1 MAVFSTGEAGYITHT
16 STQSIIKLIDK
27 GMLKAW
33 RVPGS
38 RFRRIEERDLREF
51 MIRNSIP
58 MDRLPAS
65 TSPVVLVSNDVEL
78 CSAAQKLSADGVPIR
93 CLSLFDAGFSWE
105 TDRPRAVIIDSN
117 VGEGATRAILARACC
132 GPQRVPAAVIS
143 GLPSLSV
150 DESCEVVSRDSVE
163 TQLPIMVQ
171 RLAAG

>member
-27 GMLKAW
+27 GLLKAW

-65 TSPVVLVSNDVEL
+65 TSPIVLVSNDVEL
-78 CSAAQKLSADGVPIR
+78 CTAAQKLSADGAPVW

-105 TDRPRAVIIDSN
+105 TVRPRAVIIDSN
-117 VGEGATRAILARACC
+117 VGEAAARAILTRASC
-132 GPQRVPAAVIS
+132 GPQQVPAAVIS
-143 GLPSLSV
+143 GLPGLTV
-150 DESCEVVSRDSVE
+150 DGSCEVVNRDSVQ
-163 TQLPIMVQ
+163 TQLPILLQ